1 MLSCRFLHFMDTD
14 VGLLMVF
21 KPTVELTCKS
31 PTRLRGIL
39 KRVKRIVKKQ
49 RLSSAIEAAE
59 LRVALPD
66 VPHEY
71 LRNVIGD
78 IAAVIEFIERL
89 SLTPKEVE
97 EALSITSRERIKWTK
112 AGRLPR
118 AEQRSFK
125 KGQEIFYQCY
135 SPLGIARLAMRPEDI
150 SEWRRSDNFVGL

>member
-1 MLSCRFLHFMDTD
+1 MLACRFLHFMDTD
-14 VGLLMVF
+14 DGLLMVF
-21 KPTVELTCKS
+21 KPTAELTCNS

-39 KRVKRIVKKQ
+39 KRAKRIVKKQ
-49 RLSSAIEAAE
+49 RLRSAIEAAE
-59 LRVALPD
+59 LRVGAPD

-71 LRNVIGD
+71 LRDVIAD
-78 IAAVIEFIERL
+78 ITELVEFIERL

-97 EALSITSRERIKWTK
+97 EALNITSRERIKWTK

-135 SPLGIARLAMRPEDI
+135 SPSGIAGLAMRPEII
-150 SEWRRSDNFVGL
+150 SEWRRCDDVYCL

>member
-1 MLSCRFLHFMDTD
+1 MPSCRFLHFTDTD
-14 VGLLMVF
+14 DGQLMVF
-21 KPTVELTCKS
+21 KPTVELTCNS

-39 KRVKRIVKKQ
+39 KRVKRVVKKQ
-49 RLSSAIEAAE
+49 RLRSAIEAAE
-59 LRVALPD
+59 VRVEVPD

-71 LRNVIGD
+71 LRDVITD
-78 IAAVIEFIERL
+78 ITKLIESIERL

-97 EALSITSRERIKWTK
+97 EALNITSRERIRWTK

-135 SPLGIARLAMRPEDI
+135 SPAGVAHLAMRPEAI
-150 SEWRRSDNFVGL
+150 SEWRRSDNCQGL